1 MSSGGLM
8 EFKCDSPFPPFD
20 KEHSYTVMF
29 DPDSN
34 YVAVGQYQ
42 FVKVSVSEEQ
52 LQQGLR
58 RWRTNSDRYGTA
70 NSWSELNIKTG
81 ELRYIGINGQVEL
94 RSLCSPVK

>member
-1 MSSGGLM
+1 M
-8 EFKCDSPFPPFD
+8 EFKCDSLFPPFD

-52 LQQGLR
+52 LQ
-58 RWRTNSDRYGTA
+58 
-70 NSWSELNIKTG
+70 K
-81 ELRYIGINGQVEL
+81 V
-94 RSLCSPVK
+94 